1 MKKLRAPQ
9 GRRQRVSDEALRLW
23 RSCLVLER
31 QGAPKRFR
39 AEYSDLGKRLAI
51 ECNLDWCSMMWPT
64 TVKSAKLPT
73 YLRHRHRDL
82 QAEAYRQAYA
92 ARLALIEAEA
102 AADREAEA
110 ENEQRPGPTT

>member
-9 GRRQRVSDEALRLW
+9 GRRQKISDEALRLW
-23 RSCLVLER
+23 RSCLALER

-39 AEYSDLGKRLAI
+39 GEYQALGRKLAT
-51 ECNLDWCSMMWPT
+51 ECGLDWCGMQWPT
-64 TVKSAKLPT
+64 NCTSATLPA
-73 YLRHRHRDL
+73 YLRGREL
-82 QAEAYRQAYA
+82 QTADYWAAYR